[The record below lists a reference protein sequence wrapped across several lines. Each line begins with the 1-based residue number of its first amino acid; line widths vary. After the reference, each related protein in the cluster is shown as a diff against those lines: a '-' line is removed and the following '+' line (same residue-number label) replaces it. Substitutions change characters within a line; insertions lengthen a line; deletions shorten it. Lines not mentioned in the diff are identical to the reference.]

1 MIEYSISP
9 ENRDVAQARFRE
21 TGGLPPAGATMLGR
35 WHRLSGHAGYVL
47 CESDDAVA
55 VGKWMQDWTD
65 VLTFEVVPVGDDA
78 SSPRSSGANAPHDRG
93 QRVQRARRYMFRWVR
108 IGAE

>member
-1 MIEYSISP
+1 MQYMIEYSISSGK
-9 ENRDVAQARFRE
+9 RDVAQARFQE

-35 WHRLSGHAGYVL
+35 WHRLSGLAGYVL

-65 VLTFEVVPVGDDA
+65 VLTFDVVPVADDA
-78 SSPRSSGANAPHDRG
+78 
-93 QRVQRARRYMFRWVR
+93 QFTEV
-108 IGAE
+108 IGG

>member
-1 MIEYSISP
+1 
-9 ENRDVAQARFRE
+9 
-21 TGGLPPAGATMLGR
+21 MLGR

-65 VLTFEVVPVGDDA
+65 VLTFEVVPVGDDT
-78 SSPRSSGANAPHDRG
+78 
-93 QRVQRARRYMFRWVR
+93 QFTEV
-108 IGAE
+108 IGG